1 MRIGM
6 FLTIVLVNIAGW
18 ETNAIS
24 GSAPLAESIARAD
37 SAYRSLPAM
46 LAAYNAAVREICE
59 DMQTTGVSEF
69 KSSLKNLGVS
79 FKSPKVRLPLRH
91 VEVPPPPDV
100 AQPSEAGVPVV
111 AGYDTRAAPLY
122 PPEGLFV
129 DATAIYDR
137 PAEHPRF
144 SIRYATTEVM
154 LKGRTYRLAINPTG
168 AGDHLKLRAKQLA
181 KSGFAGM
188 IHPASMSRKPQI
200 YLLDPYDPNKIPI
213 LMVHGLQSTPV
224 AFATLVNAL
233 RSDPEIREKY
243 QIWQFYYASGTPVLA
258 NGAELRDSLAET
270 AHKVDPKDRDAAT
283 KRIVV
288 LGHSMGGVISHTLVS
303 SSQSRV
309 WASVFRVPPAQLKGD
324 PEAVRELVH
333 VLYFRRN
340 PRVARVVFMAAPH
353 RGSSVADSFVGMLG
367 NLLTRVPPLPERGL
381 SQLARANPNAM
392 RPEAAA
398 FFEGGRFSA
407 VRTLSPRSTA
417 LIAVSELPIEVPYH
431 SVMGQLHP
439 GPKERG
445 SDGVVPYW
453 SSHLP
458 GAQSELIVRGGHG
471 VIDNPDAIREFIR
484 ILHLEQRPKKHGP
497 VNTESQTDSRSP
509 SLFAFA
515 ALEKAS

>member
-1 MRIGM
+1 
-6 FLTIVLVNIAGW
+6 
-18 ETNAIS
+18 
-24 GSAPLAESIARAD
+24 
-37 SAYRSLPAM
+37 M
-46 LAAYNAAVREICE
+46 LASAGRWLRWCPANRRLPSRPRLKRRTPRIEICRHLFRS
-59 DMQTTGVSEF
+59 TTSPSG
-69 KSSLKNLGVS
+69 KSAQRWKW
-79 FKSPKVRLPLRH
+79 K
-91 VEVPPPPDV
+91 PPPNSSRV
-100 AQPSEAGVPVV
+100 SKKWASRLIHQKSNF
-111 AGYDTRAAPLY
+111 RSM
-122 PPEGLFV
+122 
-129 DATAIYDR
+129 IR
-137 PAEHPRF
+137 P
-144 SIRYATTEVM
+144 
-154 LKGRTYRLAINPTG
+154 
-168 AGDHLKLRAKQLA
+168 
-181 KSGFAGM
+181 FAVL
-188 IHPASMSRKPQI
+188 RKPQI
-200 YLLDPYDPNKIPI
+200 YLLDPYDPNKIP
-213 LMVHGLQSTPV
+213 LFMVHGLQSTPV

-233 RSDPEIREKY
+233 RSDPEIRVKY

-258 NGAELRDSLAET
+258 NAAKLRDSLAET
-270 AHKVDPKDRDAAT
+270 AHTLDPKDRDAAT

-303 SSQSRV
+303 PSQDRV

-340 PRVARVVFMAAPH
+340 PRVARVVFMAAPP
-353 RGSSVADSFVGMLG
+353 RGSAVADSFVGMLG
-367 NLLTRVPPLPERGL
+367 NLLTRVPPLPEGGL

-458 GAQSELIVRGGHG
+458 E
-471 VIDNPDAIREFIR
+471 
-484 ILHLEQRPKKHGP
+484 
-497 VNTESQTDSRSP
+497 
-509 SLFAFA
+509 
-515 ALEKAS
+515 